1 VRLTQR
7 EDDRLTLF
15 LAAELARARQA
26 RGLLL
31 NAPEATAIIADAVSE
46 AARDGARLAV
56 ALERGRTVLRPDDV
70 LPGVPDLV
78 RQVQVEAL
86 FDDGSRLVI
95 IDAPL
100 GAGSGPD
107 GPGAVLALDEPIRF
121 RRDDVVSLT
130 VRNTAAVPVGVTSH
144 FHFFEANPRL
154 HFDRAAAYGRRLAI
168 GAGESVRIA
177 PGEERVLELVP
188 IRGDRVAIGFA
199 GLVDGPLDAPGARE
213 AALDRARACGY
224 LGA

>member
-15 LAAELARARQA
+15 LAAELARSRRS

-31 NAPEATAIIADAVSE
+31 NAPEAIAIIADAVSE
-46 AARDGARLAV
+46 AARDGARLAAAIEV
-56 ALERGRTVLRPDDV
+56 GRSALRADEV
-70 LPGVPDLV
+70 LPGVADLV

-95 IDAPL
+95 IDAPIAGGL
-100 GAGSGPD
+100 GAD
-107 GPGAVLALDEPIRF
+107 GPGAVLAADEPIAF
-121 RRDDVVSLT
+121 RRDDVVAIT
-130 VRNTAAVPVGVTSH
+130 VRNTAPVPVGVTSH
-144 FHFFEANPRL
+144 YHFFEANPRL
-154 HFDRAAAYGRRLAI
+154 AFDRAAAYGRRLAI
-168 GAGESVRIA
+168 AAGESVRIA